1 VNTGGFRAR
10 TRERGKHRTEVTE
23 ATEGELFWWPRRRW
37 GEAPLACAGSFTI
50 FSCLPCSP
58 DDASPFARSHAEAAG
73 VHPSSPVHQPK
84 IPLCGLRDLCAM
96 LSPYR
101 VTRAGTKQLPH
112 FRPDRPWRE
121 G

>member
-23 ATEGELFWWPRRRW
+23 ATEGGIVLVATAQVGRGSASVRRLFYNLFMP
-37 GEAPLACAGSFTI
+37 
-50 FSCLPCSP
+50 PCSR

-84 IPLCGLRDLCAM
+84 IPLCGLRDLCPM

>member
-50 FSCLPCSP
+50 FSCLRAHQTTLPLSRVLTRKPPVFTQALPSTNPKSP
-58 DDASPFARSHAEAAG
+58 SVAS
-73 VHPSSPVHQPK
+73 
-84 IPLCGLRDLCAM
+84 
-96 LSPYR
+96 
-101 VTRAGTKQLPH
+101 VTSVRCFPPIA
-112 FRPDRPWRE
+112 
-121 G
+121 